1 MASAHEQ
8 QAKVRL
14 HPWYTG
20 IFSKF
25 AFGWAVLFFGGGV
38 PWVTVQFV
46 TSGRAR
52 ELPAAL
58 LLSAAV
64 GAIFFWQL
72 RQRPTVYGSADGLDL
87 TWPWGQKRHLP
98 WEDVLD
104 VQDITLP
111 WSGRPQ
117 FRLGLRQGSL
127 ILYARR
133 DFPERIYHLK
143 LTRPT
148 E

>member
-1 MASAHEQ
+1 M
-8 QAKVRL
+8 
-14 HPWYTG
+14 
-20 IFSKF
+20 
-25 AFGWAVLFFGGGV
+25 
-38 PWVTVQFV
+38 TVQFV

-52 ELPAAL
+52 ELPPAL
-58 LLSAAV
+58 LISAAM

-72 RQRPTVYGSADGLDL
+72 RQLPTVYGNADGLDL

-133 DFPERIYHLK
+133 DFPERIYQLK